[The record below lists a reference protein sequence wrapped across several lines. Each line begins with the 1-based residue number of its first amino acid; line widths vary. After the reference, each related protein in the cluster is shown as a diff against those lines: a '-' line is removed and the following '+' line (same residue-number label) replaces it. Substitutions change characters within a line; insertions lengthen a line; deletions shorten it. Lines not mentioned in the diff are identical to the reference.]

1 MKGKRNLFISLA
13 CTAFLAVLSSCKEE
27 VQNTYSDYHAYFV
40 CQNVN
45 TVPPLN
51 AALNSLGVF
60 CTIRYDRSR
69 FLFTDETGHSTPVNA
84 TAIAGNSSLQ
94 MGIAGFI
101 VGLPSI
107 PELGSSISVTVCY
120 DLACPNCYSAY
131 NISRSLQLE
140 EGGYAACASCGRT
153 YSLNNQGQ
161 ISAGDGGISLFRYRV
176 SYSGNVMVINN

>member
-1 MKGKRNLFISLA
+1 MKGKRNFFICLV
-13 CTAFLAVLSSCKEE
+13 CAVLLAAFSSCKED
-27 VQNTYSDYHAYFV
+27 VQNTYSDYRAYFV

-60 CTIRYDRSR
+60 CTVRYDRSR

-101 VGLPSI
+101 VGLPNI
-107 PELGSSISVTVCY
+107 PELGSSISVPVCY

-131 NISRSLQLE
+131 NISKSLQLK
-140 EGGYAACASCGRT
+140 EGGREREASAFFAT
-153 YSLNNQGQ
+153 V
-161 ISAGDGGISLFRYRV
+161 SAILATRWLSTTEKKPRKYLA
-176 SYSGNVMVINN
+176 